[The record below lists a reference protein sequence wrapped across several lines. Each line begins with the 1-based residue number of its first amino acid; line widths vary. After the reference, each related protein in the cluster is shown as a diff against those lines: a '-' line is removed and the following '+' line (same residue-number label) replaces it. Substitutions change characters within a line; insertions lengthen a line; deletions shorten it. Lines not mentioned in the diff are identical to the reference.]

1 MRVKFWKLQG
11 LGNDFA
17 LIDARQLPLQPLVA
31 AAVDL
36 CDRHFG
42 LGADG
47 LLLWTGSADQPRM
60 TVVNA
65 DGSVPEMCGNGLRC
79 FVKWLCDHHLPQ
91 ARELTVWTGAGA
103 LTCAVERGGEDQS
116 ARVTHVQVAM
126 GVAQWRPEQVPVIA
140 DEPLLAALHADLPQP
155 AHGAALR
162 WTALSTG
169 NPHLVTFDPLG
180 AEDRLT
186 LGPQLSSHPRFPRQ
200 INVEFA
206 SVQQGARGPEI
217 HVDVFERGCGWTLAC
232 GTGAT
237 ATVHAAVRLG
247 LVPAG
252 RPVPVRLPGG
262 WLSIEIGADG
272 SATMR
277 GPAEEV
283 FEGSV
288 EIAVEPLPQEP
299 RP

>member
-1 MRVKFWKLQG
+1 MRVRFWKMQG

-17 LIDARQLPLQPLVA
+17 LIDARQLPLQPLMD
-31 AAVDL
+31 AAVRL

-42 LGADG
+42 IGGDG
-47 LLLWTGSADQPRM
+47 LLLWTGSAEQPRM

-79 FVKWLCDHHLPQ
+79 FVKWLGDHQLPAAQ
-91 ARELTVWTGAGA
+91 RVTVQTGAGD
-103 LTCAVERGGEDQS
+103 LQCAVERGAPGSES
-116 ARVTHVQVAM
+116 EGRVTLVQVAM
-126 GVAQWRPEQVPVIA
+126 GIAQWAPELVPVLV
-140 DEPLLAALHADLPQP
+140 DEPLVAAAPADLPQP
-155 AHGAALR
+155 MQGPALR

-169 NPHLVTFDPLG
+169 NPHLVTFDPVG
-180 AEDRLT
+180 PQDRLA
-186 LGPQLSSHPRFPRQ
+186 LGPQLSGHARFPRQ

-206 SVQQGARGPEI
+206 RVQPGLRGPEI

-237 ATVHAAVRLG
+237 ATVHAAARLG
-247 LVPAG
+247 LVPVGQA
-252 RPVPVRLPGG
+252 VPVRLPGG
-262 WLSIEIGADG
+262 WLSIEIGSDG

-288 EIAVEPLPQEP
+288 EIDVEPLLA
-299 RP
+299 